1 MSVVN
6 FPIFIHI
13 NIHKTVFNVQV
24 FLNYANEEPQA
35 EYFLYQIQNAE
46 EGNSPRRLAQ
56 KM

>member
-1 MSVVN
+1 MFAVN

-35 EYFLYQIQNAE
+35 EYCLYLIQNAE
-46 EGNSPRRLAQ
+46 EGFSPRRLAE

>member
-1 MSVVN
+1 MFAVN
-6 FPIFIHI
+6 FPIFRHI

-35 EYFLYQIQNAE
+35 EYCLYLIQNAE
-46 EGNSPRRLAQ
+46 EGFSPRRLAE